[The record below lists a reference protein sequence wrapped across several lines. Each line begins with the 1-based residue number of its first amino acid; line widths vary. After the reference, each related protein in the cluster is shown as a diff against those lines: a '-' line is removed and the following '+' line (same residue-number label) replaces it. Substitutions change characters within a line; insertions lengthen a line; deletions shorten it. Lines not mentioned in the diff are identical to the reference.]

1 VYSTVVAKL
10 QIFPLSKSI
19 WSAMCK
25 TQLANYHWFWKN
37 GIIS

>member
-19 WSAMCK
+19 SSAMCR
-25 TQLANYHWFWKN
+25 QLANYHWF
-37 GIIS
+37 